1 MINKFCKILTHLAKN
16 NPKFTEE
23 VMNLGLLGLKEFESK
38 RYRQFFIL
46 LNRMA
51 NIDDEM
57 ADYRNKR
64 ALQSMVKAL

>member
-1 MINKFCKILTHLAKN
+1 MAKN

-64 ALQSMVKAL
+64 AL